1 MIQQVIVVEGK
12 SDIARVRQAVDADL
26 IATGGYALR
35 SAVIQDIRVA
45 YEKRGI
51 IILTDPDGPGEKIRS
66 RLSVMFPEALHA
78 FVPKSE
84 ASTEDDVGIENA
96 SPESIR
102 KALDKVRIL
111 YQESSHERSGNPCW
125 QSAGESMK
133 DANLADIK
141 VVRYVLQRFGIRAKH
156 RLGQNFLVR
165 PDIVAEIAAAA
176 ELAEGA
182 FVLEIGAGIG
192 TLTQALAETG
202 ANVTT
207 FEIDKSLENVLT
219 HTLEAYN
226 NVHIIYEDV
235 LKANLKEI
243 LGDNN
248 WHAAANLP
256 YYITTPILLYL
267 IQSELPISLFVF
279 MMQKEVADRILA
291 KAGSKDYG
299 ALTLAVQFGCTVER
313 VMDIPPAAFLP
324 HPAVT
329 STVLKIRRR
338 KEPAVKVADRKLFFR
353 LVKMGFGQRR
363 KVFTNAMKSGG
374 ISMELG
380 KKILERAGIDGG
392 RRGETFSME
401 EYAALANAWDEL
413 VVNK

>member
-1 MIQQVIVVEGK
+1 
-12 SDIARVRQAVDADL
+12 
-26 IATGGYALR
+26 
-35 SAVIQDIRVA
+35 
-45 YEKRGI
+45 
-51 IILTDPDGPGEKIRS
+51 
-66 RLSVMFPEALHA
+66 
-78 FVPKSE
+78 
-84 ASTEDDVGIENA
+84 
-96 SPESIR
+96 
-102 KALDKVRIL
+102 
-111 YQESSHERSGNPCW
+111 
-125 QSAGESMK
+125 
-133 DANLADIK
+133 
-141 VVRYVLQRFGIRAKH
+141 
-156 RLGQNFLVR
+156 
-165 PDIVAEIAAAA
+165 
-176 ELAEGA
+176 
-182 FVLEIGAGIG
+182 LEIGAGIG

-243 LGDNN
+243 LGDND

-299 ALTLAVQFGCTVER
+299 ALTLAVQFDCTVER

-374 ISMELG
+374 ISTELG
-380 KKILERAGIDGG
+380 KKILERAGIDGD

>member
-1 MIQQVIVVEGK
+1 
-12 SDIARVRQAVDADL
+12 
-26 IATGGYALR
+26 
-35 SAVIQDIRVA
+35 
-45 YEKRGI
+45 
-51 IILTDPDGPGEKIRS
+51 
-66 RLSVMFPEALHA
+66 
-78 FVPKSE
+78 
-84 ASTEDDVGIENA
+84 
-96 SPESIR
+96 
-102 KALDKVRIL
+102 
-111 YQESSHERSGNPCW
+111 
-125 QSAGESMK
+125 MK

-165 PDIVAEIAAAA
+165 PDIVAEIATAA

-202 ANVTT
+202 GNVTT

-299 ALTLAVQFGCTVER
+299 ALTLER

-392 RRGETFSME
+392 RGETFSME